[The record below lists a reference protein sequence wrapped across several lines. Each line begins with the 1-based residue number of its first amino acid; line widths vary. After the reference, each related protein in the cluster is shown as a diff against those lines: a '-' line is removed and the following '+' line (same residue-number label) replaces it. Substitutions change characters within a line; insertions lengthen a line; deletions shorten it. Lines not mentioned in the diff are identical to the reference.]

1 MSFFSALKDRL
12 KPKAAQAYVSGFE
25 KTRTGFGAKLKALI
39 SGSPIVD
46 ERFYAQINDVLLKSD
61 VGVDTASQLIMAL
74 KKRAKIEALTEP
86 KALVEAL
93 TQMMRD
99 SFTEYELT
107 LKEGLNVFLI
117 VGVNGSG
124 KTTSIAKLAHTF
136 KALDKSV
143 VTIAADTFRAAAV
156 QQLQTWSDRLDIPC
170 IAGKDNADPASVVVE
185 GLRFAHEHQAD
196 VVLIDTAGRLQNKV
210 NLMEELAKINR
221 VITKI
226 HGSPPEFTW
235 MVLDGSTGQHALKQ
249 AESFKALV
257 NINGILCTKLDG
269 TAKGGILIALSRILK
284 VPIPFIGL
292 GEKAEDLVPFD
303 PDAFIYSITK
313 ELYEQD

>member
-1 MSFFSALKDRL
+1 MSFFSALKEKL
-12 KPKAAQAYVSGFE
+12 KPKTSQQYVSGFE
-25 KTRTGFGAKLKALI
+25 KTQTGFGAKLKALI
-39 SGSPIVD
+39 TASPVVD
-46 ERFYAQINDVLLKSD
+46 EHFYAQINDVLLKSD
-61 VGVDTASQLIMAL
+61 VGVETSSQLIMAL
-74 KKRAKIEALTEP
+74 KKRAKSDMLSDP
-86 KALVEAL
+86 KALIEVL
-93 TQMMRD
+93 TELMRE
-99 SFTEYELT
+99 SFTDYELT
-107 LKEGLNVFLI
+107 LKDGLNVFLI
-117 VGVNGSG
+117 VGVNGAG
-124 KTTSIAKLAHTF
+124 KTTSIAKLAHSF

>member
-1 MSFFSALKDRL
+1 MSFFSALKNKL
-12 KPKAAQAYVSGFE
+12 KPKVSQQYVSGFE
-25 KTRTGFGAKLKALI
+25 KTQASFGSKLKQLI
-39 SGSPIVD
+39 SHTPIID
-46 ERFYAQINDVLLKSD
+46 EKLYAEINDVLLKSD
-61 VGVDTASQLIMAL
+61 VGVETASSLILAL
-74 KKRAKIEALTEP
+74 KKRAKQESLSEASALIEVLGQ
-86 KALVEAL
+86 L
-93 TQMMRD
+93 MRE
-99 SFTEYELT
+99 SFTDYELT

-117 VGVNGSG
+117 VGVNGAG
-124 KTTSIAKLAHTF
+124 KTTSIAKLAYAF

-185 GLRFAHEHQAD
+185 GLRFAHEQQAD

-221 VITKI
+221 VITKV

-249 AESFKALV
+249 AESFKSLI
-257 NINGILCTKLDG
+257 NINGIICTKLDG
-269 TAKGGILIALSRILK
+269 TAKGGILIAISRILN

-292 GEKAEDLVPFD
+292 GEQPADLVPFD
-303 PDAFIYSITK
+303 PDAFIYSITQ
-313 ELYEQD
+313 ELS